1 MLDKTKKR
9 AVLAL
14 GFFDGVH
21 VGHKKVI
28 SLAKNMAQSENA
40 TLVAVTFNGNLK
52 GFFKSGEK
60 TIFSLDERIFALK
73 NSGVDEVLL
82 LPLTSEFLSLT
93 AEEFL
98 DWLNEKYNVIGYAT
112 GDDYTCGKGGQGNVI
127 AIKNYANIHGG
138 KVETASGEFI
148 DGERVSSTAIKRYL
162 QCGNVKKA
170 NEFLGEPYS
179 VTGEVLH
186 GRTVG
191 KTLGF
196 PTVNMLIDNDKIK
209 LKDGVYAGKVI
220 LDNVTYRTII
230 NYGARPT
237 FNLDEKLI
245 EAHIIGFNGNLY
257 GQTIT
262 LKFSGFIRSVMRFN
276 GSEELIKQ
284 LEKDVR
290 ETESGKYD

>member
-1 MLDKTKKR
+1 MSDKMKKR

-28 SLAKNMAQSENA
+28 DLALNMAKSENA
-40 TLVAVTFNGNLK
+40 IAVAVTFDGNLK
-52 GFFKSGEK
+52 GFFKKGEK
-60 TIFSLDERIFALK
+60 TIFSLEERIFALK
-73 NSGVDEVLL
+73 NSGVDEVLSV
-82 LPLTSEFLSLT
+82 PLTSEFLSLS

-98 DWLNEKYNVIGYAT
+98 DWLNEKYNVIGYVT
-112 GDDYTCGKGGQGNVI
+112 GDDYTFGRGGKGNVLTL
-127 AIKNYANIHGG
+127 KNYAKTHGG
-138 KVETASGEFI
+138 KVETASGEYI
-148 DGERVSSTAIKRYL
+148 DGERVSSTAIKKFL
-162 QCGNVKKA
+162 QDGNVKKA
-170 NEFLGEPYS
+170 NEFLGEFYT

-196 PTVNMLIDNDKIK
+196 PTVNMLIDNEKVK

-220 LDNVTYRTII
+220 LDNVTYRAII

-245 EAHIIGFNGNLY
+245 EAHIIGFNGDLY

-284 LEKDVR
+284 LGKDVI
-290 ETESGKYD
+290 ETESGRYD

>member
-1 MLDKTKKR
+1 MSDKTKKR

-112 GDDYTCGKGGQGNVI
+112 GDDYTFGKGGQGNVI

-245 EAHIIGFNGNLY
+245 EAHVIGFNGNLY

-262 LKFSGFIRSVMRFN
+262 LRFSGFIRSVMRFN

>member
-112 GDDYTCGKGGQGNVI
+112 GDDYTFGKGGQGNVI

>member
-1 MLDKTKKR
+1 MSDKTKKR

-112 GDDYTCGKGGQGNVI
+112 GDDYTFGKGGQGNVI